1 GITGHQGFDA
11 VEVVGVY
18 CMLKLPDLFERLN
31 MRFKLGPT
39 GKAVQTRNL
48 ELSFGNRAGIAD
60 LEQVFGLQ
68 LEMAEIGTVRKR
80 TWTSEDSAGTATSF
94 RCYRPRSAS
103 RAERRLAKIFISR
116 WASALSADR
125 LRP

>member
-1 GITGHQGFDA
+1 SVINHPSRDGHPFGGWRLPGHAAFGHPGEWAILAVAKRSAVQRGITGHQGFDA

-80 TWTSEDSAGTATSF
+80 TWDF
-94 RCYRPRSAS
+94 
-103 RAERRLAKIFISR
+103 
-116 WASALSADR
+116 
-125 LRP
+125 